1 MSKYFPKK
9 WLLFVVKA
17 AVTVV
22 LIWLVLRKVD
32 MSDMKRHFDS
42 IGFDTIGLAMI
53 LLAAQSVLAGIRW
66 RIIMRLFDRVLALA
80 ISVRIYFEGLFFNQA
95 LPSTIG
101 GDGIRIYRVYR
112 LGLPLGAAFN
122 GVLLDRVAGF
132 ISLILLVAVAQPLLR
147 QRIDNEQAL
156 LAFMGITLLGLSAI
170 IALLTLASLPDSF
183 GRWRAVRGMMNL
195 SLGGREMLKSI
206 QIATP
211 VLGYSLVGHMLMVFA
226 VYLIAMDIGLKV
238 SFVDCLIMVPSV
250 MLVATI
256 PISIAGWGVRESA
269 MVTAFGLL
277 GAPTD
282 AVVALSMAFG
292 LCLVAVGLPG
302 GILWFLNPDH
312 RVADASEIAELRE
325 SKAKKGQV

>member
-1 MSKYFPKK
+1 MSKTSLKK
-9 WLLFVVKA
+9 WLLFTVKA
-17 AVTVV
+17 AVTII

-32 MSDMKRHFDS
+32 MADMKRHFAA
-42 IGFDTIGLAMI
+42 IGFDTVFFALA
-53 LLAAQSVLAGIRW
+53 LLAAQSVLAAIRW
-66 RIIMRLFDRVLALA
+66 RIVMRLFDRVLAFA

-95 LPSTIG
+95 LPSTVG

-112 LGLPLGAAFN
+112 LGLPFGAAFN

-132 ISLILLVAVAQPLLR
+132 ISLILLVAAAQPLLR

-156 LAFMGITLLGLSAI
+156 LAFMGIMLLGLSAI
-170 IALLTLASLPDSF
+170 IALLALASLPDSL
-183 GRWRAVRGMMNL
+183 GRWRVVRGMMKL

-206 QIATP
+206 RIAAP
-211 VLGYSLVGHMLMVFA
+211 VLGYSLVGHALMVFA
-226 VYLIAMDIGLKV
+226 VYLIAMDIGLAV
-238 SFVDCLIMVPSV
+238 SFVDCLIIVPSV

-282 AVVALSMAFG
+282 AVAALSVAFG
-292 LCLVAVGLPG
+292 LCLIAVGLPG

-312 RVADASEIAELRE
+312 HVADTAEIAEMQEKNRAE
-325 SKAKKGQV
+325 